1 MSLLG
6 PLLGWSETKKI
17 KSSLMGPVRRW
28 SEKKV
33 PYWDLS
39 DVGVKKEVPYWDL

>member
-1 MSLLG
+1 
-6 PLLGWSETKKI
+6 
-17 KSSLMGPVRRW
+17 MGPVRRW